1 MKGQMMNKQQLE
13 LGFDGTVVPAPARR
27 PDRPVLGVAWWFG
40 QMRRVVDAAVEWRPT
55 PPARPEQTQLR
66 LASGPA

>member
-1 MKGQMMNKQQLE
+1 MKGPMMNKQQLE
-13 LGFDGTVVPAPARR
+13 LGFDDQAKRAQVRRLERPA
-27 PDRPVLGVAWWFG
+27 LGVAWWFG

>member
-1 MKGQMMNKQQLE
+1 MNKQQLE
-13 LGFDGTVVPAPARR
+13 LGFDGTVALVPARR
-27 PDRPVLGVAWWFG
+27 PDRPVLSVAWWFG

-66 LASGPA
+66 LASEPA

>member
-1 MKGQMMNKQQLE
+1 MNQHQLE
-13 LGFDGTVVPAPARR
+13 LGFDDTVKRSNVRR
-27 PDRPVLGVAWWFG
+27 LERPVLGVAWWFG

-66 LASGPA
+66 LASGRA